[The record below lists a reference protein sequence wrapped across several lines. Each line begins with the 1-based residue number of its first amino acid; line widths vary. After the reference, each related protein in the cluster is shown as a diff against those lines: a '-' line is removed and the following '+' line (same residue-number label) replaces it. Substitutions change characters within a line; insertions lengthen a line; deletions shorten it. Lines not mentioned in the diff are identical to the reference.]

1 MKIALITDTH
11 WGARNDNI
19 AFSNYFSLIGS
30 ADSRNMI
37 SQFIEDFE
45 EKRFK
50 KRKKKEDDTV
60 VSNIG
65 SVSI

>member
-1 MKIALITDTH
+1 MSYLEDHIETSSDDSKEYL
-11 WGARNDNI
+11 
-19 AFSNYFSLIGS
+19 SLIGS

-50 KRKKKEDDTV
+50 KRKKKEDDTI

>member
-1 MKIALITDTH
+1 MCIRDS
-11 WGARNDNI
+11 DNKE
-19 AFSNYFSLIGS
+19 YLSLIGS

-45 EKRFK
+45 EKRIK
-50 KRKKKEDDTV
+50 KRKKKEDDNI